1 MDKTIGLIITA
12 TVVMVAAVMVVSIGS
27 SSLTD
32 FDDSADS
39 LQDQGCQFQ
48 QDRADEDP
56 DFDESDISDDCQENS
71 GG

>member
-1 MDKTIGLIITA
+1 MDKTIGIIITA
-12 TVVMVAAVMVVSIGS
+12 TVIMVAAVIVVSLTS

-32 FDDSADS
+32 FDDSANE
-39 LQDQGCQFQ
+39 LQDQGCEFQ

-56 DFDESDISDDCQENS
+56 DFDESDISDNCP